1 MLKIKTI
8 TSKIIRRREIEASK
22 RKQFRIDLYRLDHLK
37 LRMVERLVLV
47 LKLIIIQLKMITINQ
62 NMSR

>member
-8 TSKIIRRREIEASK
+8 TSNIRRREIKASK